1 MMGVVYLDFSAISA
15 WSSDTRKSVRVVGL
29 DAAQCEVYYGEAA
42 GGDFRGAPHLLIDPR
57 HDDRRCGCDRPAR
70 GISEHG
76 ARFMVVGTPGPQVL
90 RLFGPNLTRDPTDRL
105 TSLALRRGESPGL
118 KELPN
123 LNVKDLRDA
132 LDRGQSD
139 ALASAC
145 FDVLKVTHS
154 EPCLLGRGLLGPAT
168 RKPSAADVGAKG
180 GCCWHP
186 TILASC
192 TLWKHAT

>member
-1 MMGVVYLDFSAISA
+1 MV
-15 WSSDTRKSVRVVGL
+15 
-29 DAAQCEVYYGEAA
+29 A
-42 GGDFRGAPHLLIDPR
+42 GA
-57 HDDRRCGCDRPAR
+57 
-70 GISEHG
+70 
-76 ARFMVVGTPGPQVL
+76 PGPQVL
-90 RLFGPNLTRDPTDRL
+90 RLFGPKLPCDPAGRL
-105 TSLALRRGESPGL
+105 APLALCRGESPWL

-139 ALASAC
+139 ALAPPC
-145 FDVLKVTHS
+145 FDVLKVAHS

-168 RKPSAADVGAKG
+168 RKPSASDVGAKG